1 MGFKTDPQ
9 GVEIV
14 PGSFV
19 PCPCGGAPTCSLKI
33 PIPENA
39 GTLEG
44 VHEALIVCK
53 CGREIPCKVK
63 IDLQRHRGN

>member
-19 PCPCGGAPTCSLKI
+19 PCPCGGASHCDLKI
-33 PIPENA
+33 PIPKDA
-39 GTLEG
+39 QTLEG
-44 VHEALIVCK
+44 IHAATILCK

-63 IDLQRHRGN
+63 IDLRKYRGN